1 MRAAADKHW
10 QHNMADPASLHH
22 RDNGAYAD
30 ACKGVWGVGIR
41 VDNVIPVEEQV
52 REVLTEEYRREMVG
66 AQSLKRDSM
75 PEVANVIFVFGK

>member
-1 MRAAADKHW
+1 MGLTRTHAKEFGEW
-10 QHNMADPASLHH
+10 
-22 RDNGAYAD
+22 
-30 ACKGVWGVGIR
+30 GIR
-41 VDNVIPVEEQV
+41 VNNVIPVEEQV

>member
-1 MRAAADKHW
+1 
-10 QHNMADPASLHH
+10 
-22 RDNGAYAD
+22 
-30 ACKGVWGVGIR
+30 
-41 VDNVIPVEEQV
+41 VIPVEEQV